1 MACTYEPI
9 DNSKNPLNVTG
20 SISKGKLAAQIYKQ
34 YSNLNL
40 KFSKKENV
48 IQDNSEFEAMT
59 EKEKIDYIAGRAK
72 SLHKNGTDKSDL
84 VTRIGKELPDG
95 YGKIINS
102 GVGKYLSAPYVYVF
116 KTGNFKI
123 SAIVKRLQDFVKETG
138 DSIFDTYN
146 KSLMEGKAE
155 YQESSHLALLSVSEA
170 IVDNAI
176 KNNELE
182 ELIKDTHNPLINMAP
197 ALKVA
202 IGLMAMNRVGT
213 SYTSALLDGD
223 AVTVAKYQY
232 LIDNAKQNSKDF
244 ASGLGVMGHFNRSS
258 WEPYT
263 SNLLTYDTIK
273 EQAFESNPGLEKK
286 INSIQEETQSDIKKG
301 QKKAKD
307 NIDNISDNVIKKRK
321 STKQNKST
329 SLDIKV
335 IKAQLK
341 DELLAH
347 RAEYLKNKGRT
358 LNSTIDPAL
367 VDYGVAVMKSYIKA
381 GVKITGKTLAK
392 LFIDDLG
399 FEISDDEAKLLVEYA
414 DDLIEENEINKSIDK
429 LKAKIND
436 LNNKIHYAKTNDAIY
451 KPESRAKI
459 EKEVSDIEKELLR
472 EIDALNNL
480 YQAEKDRIKA
490 KNNTEKRIEKLKDTL
505 SDSKEQLDNII
516 NGIEV
521 IVENTTKAVKELT
534 QEEIDLNLEIKK
546 VNDEIKNHPTKI
558 LKDTL
563 NRLKKEV
570 LRVSENVAHSTS
582 VKRNAEYDLGLYNEQ
597 QKDIIAQINEQKQLL
612 QEYKDKNNEE
622 LRINALEKQLND
634 EYQKNAEILNGTYKE
649 AARNTVEAK
658 KESDRISELRERISD
673 AKQEGKSLY
682 QLNKLK
688 EELASYENN
697 IVPIRKKREAKE
709 NKLSQKNLELKQS
722 IEDTKKLI
730 KAEKD
735 KVSAKNNIEKR
746 IEKLKNTLSESK
758 EHLESIINGIEVIVE
773 NTKKATRELTEEEIN
788 LKSEIKKVNDE
799 IKIHPTT
806 VLNNTLNKLKKEL
819 TRINEGITRNVS
831 TKNKAEYDLRLYND
845 QQKGII
851 SQINEQEQL
860 LKEARAAKVENR
872 KIEDLEKRLSDEYQ
886 KNSEIEAGI
895 YKSVAKNVSDTKK
908 ESDKVYD
915 LRKKISNAK
924 QEGKSLEQLNKLKN
938 DLALYENN
946 IIPARK
952 KRESKEIE
960 LSEKNKELKES
971 IDKNKALIKAEKDR
985 IKAENYSPLTEKGK
999 AIKKRITSDI
1009 VNSSNTAQDFAN
1021 RVSRLLGQRTKKVS
1035 KVASTKE
1042 EQLNKVLSD
1051 INFIA
1056 ENIES
1061 FDSVINDAI
1070 AEIDA
1075 DNNLTEEQKEA
1086 YKQEIEN
1093 KYGDIVK
1100 NPISNNTIDE
1110 YIKKSLRIYGISLS
1124 NISTMDAVEKKQIY
1138 DELVFNLTKSIPEEQ
1153 AKQIIEDFT
1162 NQFNELV
1169 ASEGIKN
1176 LKEKLDK
1183 LKTPKGNK
1191 IKNNRVKYINKSVY
1205 DIIAKQGFILDE
1217 QLDELLLHALDIP
1230 ALSNENKALL
1240 ANLAQEL
1247 SKFPEGIW
1255 ADNEKPAFSKL
1266 IDKIKKEEQR
1276 RLDYNGDSEARWYNR
1291 VNSLNLWKGS
1301 MEAVV
1306 KGLIS
1311 NPVTVIL
1318 AATST
1323 ALKQIGAIQDVL
1335 LNEDSQDAIGF
1346 DKGTLKYVAKSFNPY
1361 LYVKAANIYRK
1372 ELWKHRQEIKS
1383 LSIDVFKTGF
1393 NSMESSV
1400 EANKETN
1407 FFNRNVG
1414 HFPLKPKTMSVEDIA
1429 KYAYNYLMIL
1439 ETISNRSIIC
1449 VDIMNRAGM
1458 TNWYTERGLARQLKL
1473 AELSDTDSKII
1484 EGLQRSINDYK
1495 KAKSDCLDQAK
1506 QEYKELRDS
1515 GHDVRESYVHV
1526 RQYELLANFGDYHKA
1541 VDNARNTV
1549 RRTTEQADVEGTLGA
1564 YSKASEKVKNY
1575 LGISNFAFLFQ
1586 RTMLNALN
1594 HGLDFNPPVGLL
1606 RAIRGKSLLGDVY
1619 SNERR
1624 KQSLIR
1630 AVNMSAFISL
1640 YLFAH
1645 QDDDDDD
1652 NEGMKV
1658 FRLLLR
1664 EANPIWLEGRG
1675 FGEGYKHKY
1684 DKKNT
1689 IANRELEAKFQK
1701 KFNTAYIGFG
1711 DKDSKTRFAIP
1722 MSWLPTGL
1730 MLSSMSEYENYRV
1743 YGKEKLSLLDM
1754 NMMVITNAAYDVFDT
1769 ALGGLVG
1776 DIKTKRVA
1784 DMTAGFASQLVPL
1797 FQPIYKD
1804 LYKMYGVVTNKAQQE
1819 PYIKNEYK
1827 DETTNILHSMYLT
1840 VSNNSPLM
1848 SYNDKSYDSF
1858 GNEIKINSRTTSL
1871 SGPLKLMEGVYGPE
1885 HDKDLDRIYKT
1896 YNDGINF
1903 AFNIKS
1909 NPLLTD
1915 MPINEYKEY
1924 LKVNP
1929 EEEFVPNSQYRDA
1942 LTKLYKTYL
1951 LDKVIIETLENPKVS
1966 KEDKQVVIDKIQKL
1980 ALKKTKEMFSRDLSE
1995 KELKYK
2001 LEQEDKKIEKE
2012 NLLIELGLVE
2022 D

>member
-505 SDSKEQLDNII
+505 SNSKEQLDNII

-582 VKRNAEYDLGLYNEQ
+582 VKRNAEYDLGFYNEQ

-622 LRINALEKQLND
+622 SRINALEKQLND

-649 AARNTVEAK
+649 AVKNTVEAK
-658 KESDRISELRERISD
+658 KESDRISELREQISD

-735 KVSAKNNIEKR
+735 
-746 IEKLKNTLSESK
+746 
-758 EHLESIINGIEVIVE
+758 
-773 NTKKATRELTEEEIN
+773 
-788 LKSEIKKVNDE
+788 
-799 IKIHPTT
+799 
-806 VLNNTLNKLKKEL
+806 
-819 TRINEGITRNVS
+819 
-831 TKNKAEYDLRLYND
+831 
-845 QQKGII
+845 
-851 SQINEQEQL
+851 
-860 LKEARAAKVENR
+860 
-872 KIEDLEKRLSDEYQ
+872 
-886 KNSEIEAGI
+886 
-895 YKSVAKNVSDTKK
+895 
-908 ESDKVYD
+908 
-915 LRKKISNAK
+915 
-924 QEGKSLEQLNKLKN
+924 
-938 DLALYENN
+938 
-946 IIPARK
+946 
-952 KRESKEIE
+952 
-960 LSEKNKELKES
+960 
-971 IDKNKALIKAEKDR
+971 R

-999 AIKKRITSDI
+999 VIKKRITSDI

-1021 RVSRLLGQRTKKVS
+1021 RVSRLLGQRTKKMV

-1230 ALSNENKALL
+1230 SLSNENKVLL
-1240 ANLAQEL
+1240 ANFAQEL

-1429 KYAYNYLMIL
+1429 KYAYNYSMIL

-1473 AELSDTDSKII
+1473 AELSDADSKII

-1942 LTKLYKTYL
+1942 LTELYKAYL
-1951 LDKVIIETLENPKVS
+1951 LDKAIIEKLENPKVS
-1966 KEDKQVVIDKIQKL
+1966 KEDKQVVINKIQKL

-2001 LEQEDKKIEKE
+2001 LEQENKRIEEE